1 MAEEEKAAEVPA
13 ADAAAAEADAGG
25 GNAIPPGCKPMFIQ
39 MAKYEEYGLGTNG
52 TNDGVCPWKTYTKEW
67 VLEECNKMGFMSDFH
82 PFMKDV
88 QAYPGEDVLIIND
101 PEQKYGDNFYI
112 CLTVEAKEREMGVFL
127 AAEKAAADAK
137 AKAEAEEA
145 ARLAAEEAR
154 RNAVYEDKPVLSRP
168 YVSETAEATQD
179 EVRELKTTP
188 ERPLLGCTVVRPRSS
203 FGHPYRFD
211 NRDAE
216 ITFKVPSQM
225 NPDFQTKQ
233 MERDVGLQG
242 ALPQANS
249 SSQTT
254 WYRPVN
260 KGVQYSAVGAQD
272 AAAAEDPALVAFLKR
287 VRPQLEDALQ
297 QNETV
302 DIFKDAFAGVGDEDA
317 AVGQKGDNELKEM
330 RNYNDIKYSKN
341 MSISA
346 IDWHPTRKGMIAVS
360 PTRNLSFDERV
371 EQSGQA
377 HTAHILLWDFI
388 DLIHP
393 QIMLQSPHE
402 MFCFRFNPCPGQQNL
417 VAAGCLNGQV
427 IIWDI
432 AEAMATLNER
442 ESRGGRRAK
451 EDGGDGGQDEEQIPP
466 VEALAVSQIDFSHRG
481 MVADM
486 AWLPPNT
493 QVNIKGQL
501 LAEEHLDGKSH
512 QFLTLSG
519 DGSCLVWDLRYAD
532 IAEGHLPHIAK
543 PRHAQTD
550 KNQKG
555 PVEHKWLPLFRMQLK
570 RLEGVGELSLCKL
583 CLGLGDETSSADG
596 LDRRSQ
602 LFASTEE
609 GEIVFADWRARPAG
623 AKDDKGAEAEDD
635 GHEAPEYVQWM
646 APDHG
651 RPCVALQPSPF
662 FPEILLSVGDWNFQL
677 WKLDH
682 KVPIFSSPAASTYLT
697 AGKWSPTRPG
707 MLFIAR
713 TDGGVDVW
721 DLTDSSYTPSVAL
734 AVSATRITSMEFLPS
749 PMKSLTSQL
758 LAVGDSNGNLHIFDM
773 PRNLWRAQPNEKS
786 LMANFI
792 DREVNRVDYV
802 AKRSEIR
809 REEAALLAGDQE
821 DGAGEGAGDEGD
833 MMMGQ
838 EREEEDVAQDN
849 AEAAEEEALYEQLEK
864 KFIEELELS
873 RDDLPEHWRKTHH
886 LDEEGMEGAEPV
898 Q

>member
-1 MAEEEKAAEVPA
+1 MADEEKATDAAPAE
-13 ADAAAAEADAGG
+13 DAAAAVVT
-25 GNAIPPGCKPMFIQ
+25 IPEGCKPMFIQ

-52 TNDGVCPWKTYTKEW
+52 TNDGLCAWKTFTKEW
-67 VLEECNKMGFMSDFH
+67 ILEECNKMGFMSDFH

-88 QAYPGEDVLIIND
+88 TAYTGEEVLIIQD
-101 PEQKYGDNFYI
+101 PEQVYGDNFYI
-112 CLTVEAKEREMGVFL
+112 CLTVEAKEREMAVFQAVE
-127 AAEKAAADAK
+127 AAAKAAK
-137 AKAEAEEA
+137 EKAEAEEA
-145 ARLAAEEAR
+145 ARLAAEEAVK
-154 RNAVYEDKPVLSRP
+154 NAVYEDKPLYAQP
-168 YVSETAEATQD
+168 YVSETADGTVE
-179 EVRELKTTP
+179 EVHQLKTKP

-203 FGHPYRFD
+203 FGHPVTFG
-211 NRDAE
+211 NRDGE
-216 ITFKVPSQM
+216 TENTVCRSHM
-225 NPDFQTKQ
+225 NPDFELKQ
-233 MERDVGLQG
+233 LERDVGLQG
-242 ALPQANS
+242 ALPLSNS

-254 WYRPVN
+254 WWRPVN
-260 KGVQYSAVGAQD
+260 KGVQYSAQGSDTQGEG
-272 AAAAEDPALVAFLKR
+272 AAESPELVAFLRR
-287 VRPQLEDALQ
+287 VRPTLEEALQ

-302 DIFKDAFAGVGDEDA
+302 DIFSDAFAGVGDEDA

-377 HTAHILLWDFI
+377 HTAHILLWDFV

-402 MFCFRFNPCPGQQNL
+402 MYCFRFNPCPGQQNL

-432 AEAMATLNER
+432 AEAMAILKER
-442 ESRGGRRAK
+442 ETRGGRRKDDA
-451 EDGGDGGQDEEQIPP
+451 GDGSGQDEEQIPP

-486 AWLPPNT
+486 TWLPPNT

-501 LAEEHLDGKSH
+501 LPEEHLDGKSY

-543 PRHAQTD
+543 PRHAASD

-555 PVEHKWLPLFRMQLK
+555 PIEHKWLPLFRMQLK

-596 LDRRSQ
+596 QDRRSQ

-623 AKDDKGAEAEDD
+623 AKDDKAAAEEGDD

-662 FPEILLSVGDWNFQL
+662 FPEILLSVGDWSFQL

-682 KVPIFSSPAASTYLT
+682 KVPIFSSPASSTYLT

-721 DLTDSSYTPSVAL
+721 DLTDSSYTPSVSL

-749 PMKSLTSQL
+749 PQKSLSSQL

-786 LMANFI
+786 LMGNFI
-792 DREVNRVDYV
+792 EREVNRVEYV
-802 AKRSEIR
+802 AQRVQIR
-809 REEAALLAGDQE
+809 RDEAAALAGDQDDGE
-821 DGAGEGAGDEGD
+821 GEAAGATAGAGGDDDGILEAD
-833 MMMGQ
+833 
-838 EREEEDVAQDN
+838 EPQDD
-849 AEAAEEEALYEQLEK
+849 AEAAEEEKLYEELEK
-864 KFIEELELS
+864 KFIEDLGLE
-873 RDDLPEHWRKTHH
+873 RDDLPEHWRKTH
-886 LDEEGMEGAEPV
+886 LLETEEGAEPV